1 MRAAMPVAAASFD
14 YSSASGSALMKDG
27 SRQQRDSLTRGRAGD
42 RAGRVPSTRARALAL
57 AAATIASLAVGAV
70 LRAQTVAN
78 GPLEGRWPLAAGNW
92 WVLGS
97 PSGERLELRAS
108 EERTSREGAR
118 VVRVDDSNGDYRLL
132 SLGRD
137 GSVEL
142 FELHR
147 LGHAPMTFEPPL
159 SLLPADARPGAS
171 HGHETALRSFDPS
184 GDSEPQ
190 PGKARVRI
198 EIGRPEVLRTPAGQ
212 FASCLAV
219 ETSLSLA
226 WSDGTAHEETWR
238 VWLAPGVGPV
248 RWIAGAGSRGAPD
261 LRLLE
266 ASVGD
271 KPIPAER

>member
-1 MRAAMPVAAASFD
+1 
-14 YSSASGSALMKDG
+14 MKDG
-27 SRQQRDSLTRGRAGD
+27 SRQQRDPLTRGGADD
-42 RAGRVPSTRARALAL
+42 RARRVRLPGRGAAL
-57 AAATIASLAVGAV
+57 AAATIASFALGTV
-70 LRAQTVAN
+70 LTAQTPRTAAS
-78 GPLEGRWPLAAGNW
+78 GPLDGRWPLAAGNW

-108 EERTSREGAR
+108 EERTSREGDR

-132 SLGRD
+132 SLARD

-147 LGHAPMTFEPPL
+147 FGHAPMTFDPPL

-198 EIGRPEVLRTPAGQ
+198 EIGRPEAVRTPAGP
-212 FASCLAV
+212 FADCLVV

-226 WSDGTAHEETWR
+226 WQDGTAHEETWR
-238 VWLAPGVGPV
+238 VWLAPRVGPV